1 MTVPFY
7 RAFEDRHRGS
17 RELIAQRLQV
27 YMAFLEPL
35 KNLYQDLDALDLG
48 CGRGEWLELLVQ
60 NGFAPSGVDLDSGML
75 EACQSRGL
83 PAEQGDALSALRS
96 LPDAC
101 KVVVSGFHIAEH
113 IPFADLKVLVAEA
126 LRVLRPGGLLVL
138 ETPNAENLMVGT
150 QNFYLDPTHERPI
163 PHLLLSFLT
172 EYTGFARSKLL
183 RLQESASLV
192 EGSAV
197 DLMSVLGGVSPDY
210 AIVAQKAAE
219 PEQLEHFNPAFER
232 DYGLALDT
240 LAKRYDDQAEK
251 RSHKLEVHTDL
262 LHRNLTQIS
271 THVEHTERHSKHLEA
286 SVRELL
292 GRNANAEARLDGLEA
307 GSNQLR
313 HQLQDLSIRSRL
325 ADDRYEQSERMGREL
340 SSRASE
346 AEARLSAAQAINE
359 LLQTQLLSEKNQ
371 VLQLQAQSDS
381 LKSALG
387 EHADRNRSLEAE
399 LAELEAAFQAIA
411 LEQLAPQQ
419 EDLARRMQQ
428 LADAQDREELLEA
441 QIDTFKHEAT
451 KAETHI
457 RLLETSYFQASE
469 QIEQL
474 QQSLAHAEEEVRK
487 AHSQTEVE
495 SLNARINELK
505 AEAEQLNNR
514 LNESLGNAHHWWERA
529 THLGDRLNES
539 LGNAH
544 HWWERA
550 TAHETRLE
558 QVLSSSSWRITSP
571 LRALVRAFKWLI
583 RLPFRIA
590 RRLLRPVLATSINM
604 VLKRPGLRQR
614 LARGVRSVS
623 PALFNHLERFAR
635 HRGILSTGTAH
646 SHVTGA
652 APITSAPVAHLSAA
666 APHHDESPEESVSS
680 MTSGARRIYTEMK
693 KASMNKEIH

>member
-232 DYGLALDT
+232 DYGLALDS

-251 RSHKLEVHTDL
+251 RSHMLEVHADL

-271 THVEHTERHSKHLEA
+271 THVKYTERHSKHLEA

-313 HQLQDLSIRSRL
+313 HQLQDLSVRSRL
-325 ADDRYEQSERMGREL
+325 AEDRYEQTERMGREL

-371 VLQLQAQSDS
+371 VLQLQTRSDS

-411 LEQLAPQQ
+411 LEQPAPQQ

-441 QIDTFKHEAT
+441 QIDTFKHEAS

-495 SLNARINELK
+495 FLNARISELK
-505 AEAEQLNNR
+505 AEAEQLNN
-514 LNESLGNAHHWWERA
+514 
-529 THLGDRLNES
+529 RLNES

-590 RRLLRPVLATSINM
+590 RRLLRSVLATSINM

-623 PALFNHLERFAR
+623 PALFTHLERFAR

-646 SHVTGA
+646 SRVTGG
-652 APITSAPVAHLSAA
+652 APITSAPVAHLSVG

-680 MTSGARRIYTEMK
+680 MTPGARRIYTEMK

>member
-17 RELIAQRLQV
+17 RELISQRLQV

-35 KNLYQDLDALDLG
+35 KILYEDLDSLDLG
-48 CGRGEWLELLVQ
+48 CGRGEWLELLAQ
-60 NGFAPSGVDLDSGML
+60 HGFAPSGVDLDSGML
-75 EACQSRGL
+75 EACKSLGL

-96 LPDAC
+96 QPDSS

-113 IPFADLKVLVAEA
+113 IPFDDLKVLVAEA

-172 EYTGFARSKLL
+172 EYTGFERSKLL

-192 EGSAV
+192 EGAEV

-219 PEQLEHFNPAFER
+219 PEQLEHFNDAFAR

-240 LAKRYDDQAEK
+240 LAKRYDEQAEK
-251 RSHKLEVHTDL
+251 RSYELEVHTKL
-262 LHRNLTQIS
+262 LHRNLTEIS
-271 THVEHTERHSKHLEA
+271 SHVELTERHGKYLEA

-292 GRNANAEARLDGLEA
+292 GRNANAEARLNGLEA

-313 HQLQDLSIRSRL
+313 HQLQDLTVRSRL
-325 ADDRYEQSERMGREL
+325 ADDRYEQSERIGREL

-359 LLQTQLLSEKNQ
+359 LLQAQLLAEKNQ
-371 VLQLQAQSDS
+371 VMQLQAQSDT
-381 LKSALG
+381 LKSSLG
-387 EHADRNRSLEAE
+387 EHVGRNRALEAE
-399 LAELEAAFQAIA
+399 LNELEAAYQAIA

-441 QIDTFKHEAT
+441 QIDAFKNEAI

-457 RLLETSYFQASE
+457 RLLEASYFKASE

-474 QQSLAHAEEEVRK
+474 QQSLILAEDEVRR
-487 AHSQTEVE
+487 ACSQSEVE
-495 SLNARINELK
+495 SLHTQINELK
-505 AEAEQLNNR
+505 AHAEQLNNR
-514 LNESLGNAHHWWERA
+514 LNDSLGNAHHWWERA
-529 THLGDRLNES
+529 TELGERLNES

-550 TAHETRLE
+550 TAYETQLD
-558 QVLSSSSWRITSP
+558 QVLRSSSWRVTSP
-571 LRALVRAFKWLI
+571 LRALVRSVKWLI
-583 RLPFRIA
+583 RIPFRIA
-590 RRLLRPVLATSINM
+590 RKLLRPVLAKSINM

-614 LARGVRSVS
+614 VARGVRKVS
-623 PALFNHLERFAR
+623 PTLFHHLERFAR
-635 HRGILSTGTAH
+635 HRGILSTAGGQSPVYDGAK
-646 SHVTGA
+646 VT
-652 APITSAPVAHLSAA
+652 PAPVKHFNVA
-666 APHHDESPEESVSS
+666 APHHDEALDNSLSN
-680 MTSGARRIYTEMK
+680 MTPGARRIYVDIK